1 MSISLSIVETNR
13 QIEGMINRSI
23 SESINKKLKSNSKRV
38 INRIKSMIPT
48 WIQEQQEVMS
58 LISDGVP
65 GSLNAQF
72 GLVPGQS
79 ITAAAAIINAISESI
94 VVDIPSIKS
103 DLKGQILFKI
113 QPEDFNN
120 LLNLSEGYVQTLSR
134 NLHWLDWLLT
144 MGGTAI
150 VTGYEYQPSNDGR
163 SGGGTMVSGNVWRVP
178 SAYSGTIDNN
188 FVTRALSNR
197 ETQISDALKELFK

>member
-38 INRIKSMIPT
+38 INKIKSMIPT
-48 WIQEQQEVMS
+48 WIQEQKEIMS

-178 SAYSGTIDNN
+178 SAYSGTTDNN

-197 ETQISDALKELFK
+197 EKQISDTLKELFK